1 MCLCAGNLEL
11 KYLFGLVRTVVNFE
25 MLDADLF
32 HFYCTAW
39 EVRSGTIH
47 MHFTRRSIP
56 VKFGKFVMREKQVNV
71 YLEELH
77 YIFNFLPRLWS
88 KRRVVSITLFVL
100 PTSIIYFCANACYI

>member
-25 MLDADLF
+25 ILDADLF
-32 HFYCTAW
+32 HLYCTAW

-47 MHFTRRSIP
+47 MHFTRRQSIP
-56 VKFGKFVMREKQVNV
+56 VEFVLREKQANI

-88 KRRVVSITLFVL
+88 KRRLVSITLFVL
-100 PTSIIYFCANACYI
+100 PTSIIYFGANACYI

>member
-1 MCLCAGNLEL
+1 MCLCAGKLEL

-25 MLDADLF
+25 MLDADFSIFIALPGK
-32 HFYCTAW
+32 
-39 EVRSGTIH
+39 VRSGTIH
-47 MHFTRRSIP
+47 MHITRRSIP

-77 YIFNFLPRLWS
+77 YIINFLPRLWS
-88 KRRVVSITLFVL
+88 RRRLVSIALFVR